1 MKASV
6 IRELTDAELQQK
18 FVEETATLN
27 RLVMNHAVSPIENP
41 LSIRTSRKTVAR
53 IRTEIRKREL
63 ASTAK

>member
-18 FVEETATLN
+18 LAEETATFN

-53 IRTEIRKREL
+53 IITEIRKREL
-63 ASTAK
+63 ANTAK

>member
-18 FVEETATLN
+18 LVEETANLK

-41 LSIRTSRKTVAR
+41 LSIRTSRKTIAR

-63 ASTAK
+63 ANSAK

>member
-18 FVEETATLN
+18 LAEETAKLN
-27 RLVMNHAVSPIENP
+27 KLIMNHAVSPIENP

-53 IRTEIRKREL
+53 IKTEIRKREL
-63 ASTAK
+63 ANTAK

>member
-18 FVEETATLN
+18 FVEETANLN

>member
-18 FVEETATLN
+18 LLEETTTLN

>member
-18 FVEETATLN
+18 LAEETATLN